1 MQQSIE
7 KPEFAD
13 FENPNGFEAPRLTIF
28 ATTAALLTKTM
39 TQHPTSHRAQP
50 IRPVRSAG
58 QYIAPFLVCMSLPL
72 SGWTQT
78 GELLLNANPDRK
90 GTVTSPG
97 IGLPL
102 ESFRYVPP
110 AGASRNQQA
119 LDAVKRSPEQ
129 QRILD
134 FNAAGNYQAAGTEGL
149 ALMATEKLDDE
160 LQLIVANSLAW
171 TGRVK
176 EAIPTYQG
184 LGKGKY
190 ANEANIGLANVF
202 RWNGRDDQAAP
213 LYRAVLANDPENTD
227 AIEGLE
233 LAGRELRPRTTV
245 SVGSSSDSSD
255 IRRRAVTLNHRWR
268 DSTGSNIMEIET
280 STVRDRLPTFQASQ
294 QDLTFRY
301 QGLALALKPSL
312 EISSATKTSGSVF
325 ASGQISLFN
334 EQLSLQAGRINW
346 GRIATN
352 PNSLAAN
359 LSALNAGLIWN
370 QNLAIGRLLA
380 RANYYDISDGNRII
394 TSSVNLASSWR
405 PLGRHFKPFVGV
417 ETRDAKFNSPN
428 YWSPAQ
434 GYGTAYAGVLAE
446 WDGPDWGFYSSAQAG
461 TPLYGDAGKSWN
473 VGVGGKRWVASDI
486 AIGFSAGALSSKRD
500 SSVYRA
506 KSANVSL
513 EKLWK

>member
-1 MQQSIE
+1 MCRFERNEYSIHRRRQVKTMQQSIE

-13 FENPNGFEAPRLTIF
+13 FEDPNGFEASRLTIF

-39 TQHPTSHRAQP
+39 TQHLTSHRAQP
-50 IRPVRSAG
+50 IRPVKSAG

-90 GTVTSPG
+90 GTATSPG

-110 AGASRNQQA
+110 AGVSRNQQA

-213 LYRAVLANDPENTD
+213 LYRAVLANDP
-227 AIEGLE
+227 
-233 LAGRELRPRTTV
+233 
-245 SVGSSSDSSD
+245 
-255 IRRRAVTLNHRWR
+255 
-268 DSTGSNIMEIET
+268 
-280 STVRDRLPTFQASQ
+280 
-294 QDLTFRY
+294 
-301 QGLALALKPSL
+301 
-312 EISSATKTSGSVF
+312 
-325 ASGQISLFN
+325 
-334 EQLSLQAGRINW
+334 
-346 GRIATN
+346 
-352 PNSLAAN
+352 
-359 LSALNAGLIWN
+359 
-370 QNLAIGRLLA
+370 
-380 RANYYDISDGNRII
+380 
-394 TSSVNLASSWR
+394 
-405 PLGRHFKPFVGV
+405 
-417 ETRDAKFNSPN
+417 
-428 YWSPAQ
+428 
-434 GYGTAYAGVLAE
+434 
-446 WDGPDWGFYSSAQAG
+446 
-461 TPLYGDAGKSWN
+461 
-473 VGVGGKRWVASDI
+473 
-486 AIGFSAGALSSKRD
+486 
-500 SSVYRA
+500 
-506 KSANVSL
+506 
-513 EKLWK
+513 